1 MTTAQIASSVDIGV
15 RTPEAMVE
23 LRTYHW
29 TSADF
34 VSRCEERSNIV
45 LNVFGSAPDDRVSW
59 RFDGRPLEVGGSCG
73 AVAGRESY
81 EVRVEPGIKR
91 TVVCSL
97 DQAVF
102 RRMTGLADGWF
113 CSEFMAHLARND
125 AVPRRILT
133 AMAEELLVPRF
144 ARETAIE
151 GYSLLLLAEI
161 GRIAGSVG
169 LRGGA
174 EAMLGRDQSGR
185 IKEMIHARLHDG
197 LTIAGLATEMGI
209 SRRHLGRLFKA
220 ATGTTLQDYVAAARL
235 ARVQELLLHSDLP
248 LKAIAARAGVSSAN
262 YLSAAFIRSMGV
274 SPSDYRRQAGLLAR
288 H

>member
-29 TSADF
+29 TASDF
-34 VSRCEERSNIV
+34 VTRCEDSSNIV
-45 LNVFGSAPDDRVSW
+45 LNVFGSVPDDRVAW
-59 RFDGRPLEVGGSCG
+59 RFGGRRLDVGGSCG
-73 AVAGRESY
+73 AVAGGESY
-81 EVRVEPGIKR
+81 EVRVEPGVKR
-91 TVVCSL
+91 TVICSV
-97 DQAVF
+97 DRAVF
-102 RRMTGLADGWF
+102 RRVTGLADGWF
-113 CSEFMAHLARND
+113 CSEFIDHLARND
-125 AVPRRILT
+125 AAPRRILT

-169 LRGGA
+169 SRPGA
-174 EAMLGRDQSGR
+174 QALLGRGQISR
-185 IKEMIHARLHDG
+185 IKEIIHERLHDG
-197 LTIAGLATEMGI
+197 LTIAGLASEMGI

-220 ATGTTLQDYVAAARL
+220 ATGTTLQEYVAAARL

-248 LKAIAARAGVSSAN
+248 LKAIAARVGVSSAN

-274 SPSDYRRQAGLLAR
+274 SPRDYRRQAGAPAR

>member
-1 MTTAQIASSVDIGV
+1 MAVAEISSSVDVGV

-29 TSADF
+29 TSPDF
-34 VSRCEERSNIV
+34 VSRCEDRSNIV
-45 LNVFGSAPDDRVSW
+45 LNVLDTPRDDRVCW
-59 RFDGRPLEVGGSCG
+59 RFGGASRLLEVDGSFG
-73 AVAGRESY
+73 AVAGGEGY

-97 DQAVF
+97 ERAVF
-102 RRMTGLADGWF
+102 SRMTGVADGWF
-113 CSEFMAHLARND
+113 CPEFVSHLAHND
-125 AVPRRILT
+125 AAPRRILT

-151 GYSLLLLAEI
+151 GHSLLLLAEI
-161 GRIAGSVG
+161 GRIAGSAG
-169 LRGGA
+169 LGGRA
-174 EAMLGRDQSGR
+174 GAGAMLGRDQIGR

-197 LTIAGLATEMGI
+197 LTIAALAGELGI

-220 ATGTTLQDYVAAARL
+220 ATGSTLQDYVAAARL

-248 LKAIAARAGVSSAN
+248 L
-262 YLSAAFIRSMGV
+262 
-274 SPSDYRRQAGLLAR
+274 
-288 H
+288 